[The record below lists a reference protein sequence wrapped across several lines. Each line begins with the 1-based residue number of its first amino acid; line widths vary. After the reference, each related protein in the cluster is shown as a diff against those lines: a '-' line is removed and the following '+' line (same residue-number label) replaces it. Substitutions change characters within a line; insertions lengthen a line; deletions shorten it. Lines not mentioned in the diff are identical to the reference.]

1 MCDVDEPSRFSTEE
15 LSAIEVT
22 PEMVEA
28 GIEEMGL
35 FDWGDP
41 AEWSVPMIYRA
52 MELQRRRS
60 IKAAPAA
67 APPEPNPSVEACSGS

>member
-1 MCDVDEPSRFSTEE
+1 MCDLDEPSRFSTEE

-60 IKAAPAA
+60 IKATQAA
-67 APPEPNPSVEACSGS
+67 APSQPDLAVEAC